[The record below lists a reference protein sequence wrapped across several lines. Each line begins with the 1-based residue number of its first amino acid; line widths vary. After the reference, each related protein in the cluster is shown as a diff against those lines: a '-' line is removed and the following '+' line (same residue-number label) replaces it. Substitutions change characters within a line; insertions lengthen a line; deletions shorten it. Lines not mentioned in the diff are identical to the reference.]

1 MNAKRDKCIEKGIFH
16 YMHSRYPHVT
26 HAFVIFDS
34 IVAYILCD
42 LRFIIPY
49 QVVCVEQRS
58 NKSLE
63 LTDEGKTVS
72 ANGSHEALVY
82 NAIPADGILQAELM
96 VNIIFSSS
104 FIPAKMFVNCS
115 QFRLKMYFVTLGVYS
130 YKSEPGCIELD

>member
-1 MNAKRDKCIEKGIFH
+1 M
-16 YMHSRYPHVT
+16 
-26 HAFVIFDS
+26 
-34 IVAYILCD
+34 
-42 LRFIIPY
+42 
-49 QVVCVEQRS
+49 EQKS

-104 FIPAKMFVNCS
+104 FIPAKMFGNCS
-115 QFRLKMYFVTLGVYS
+115 QFRLKMYIGILGIYS
-130 YKSEPGCIELD
+130 YKSEPGCIELDQIMRPGLSKAPSLESSSRRSVIFTYL